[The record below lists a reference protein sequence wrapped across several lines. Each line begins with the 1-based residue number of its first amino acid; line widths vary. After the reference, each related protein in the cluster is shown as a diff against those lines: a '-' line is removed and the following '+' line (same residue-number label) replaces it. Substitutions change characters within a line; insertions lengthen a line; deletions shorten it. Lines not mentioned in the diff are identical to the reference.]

1 MLREVGDVL
10 EAFAQRRQPQRD
22 DIQPEKQILA
32 EEALAD
38 LAAQILM
45 GRGDDADIGLDGRAA
60 ANRDIFAL
68 LQYAQKPCLRL
79 HRHVAD
85 LIEEEGASLGLLEA
99 PGEPLIGAGECPL
112 FVAEQFALDEIAG
125 NCRHV
130 DGNERALFS
139 FAVIMQRAG
148 DKLLAG
154 AGFAGDHH
162 SEVGLHQ
169 ARQGSVDF
177 LHGGGAPH

>member
-1 MLREVGDVL
+1 MLREIADIL

-22 DIQPEKQILA
+22 DVQTEKQILA

-38 LAAQILM
+38 QPAQILI
-45 GRGDDADIGLDGRAA
+45 GRGDDADVCLDGAAA
-60 ANRDIFAL
+60 ANRGIFAL
-68 LQYAQKPCLRL
+68 LQHPQKPGLRL

-99 PGEPLIGAGECPL
+99 PGGTLIGARERPF

-130 DGNERALFS
+130 DGDERAFLA
-139 FAVIMQRAG
+139 FAVVMKCAR

-154 AGFAGDHH
+154 ASYEDNNICNITYLITGWGTWI
-162 SEVGLHQ
+162 
-169 ARQGSVDF
+169 
-177 LHGGGAPH
+177 